1 MTLEE
6 KFFSRRRFV
15 PEKMLA
21 FGFEK
26 ADGGYVY
33 RADIMGGDF
42 SAVISVGD
50 GGVSGKV
57 IDNMND
63 EEYVR
68 FRTEEEC
75 GAYVGEVRSS
85 YEDLLALIGEK
96 CCRDVPFSS
105 EQANRVTGLIF
116 DKYGVRPDF
125 PFHDEDAAAG
135 VFRHADTQK
144 WFGLIMNIR
153 RRAIE
158 PSREGM
164 LDVINLK
171 ADTEGGVE
179 YRRGVYPAFHMNHK
193 MWITVSLDDTLTDGE
208 VMALIDK
215 SFKLTEKKIKK
226 KS

>member
-1 MTLEE
+1 MTLEQ

-15 PEKMLA
+15 PEKMLT
-21 FGFEK
+21 FGFMT
-26 ADGGYVY
+26 DGGAYVY

-42 SAVISVGD
+42 SAVISVCGGD
-50 GGVSGKV
+50 VSGKV

-68 FRTEEEC
+68 FRTDEQC
-75 GAYVGEVRSS
+75 GAYVSTVRAS
-85 YEDLLALIGEK
+85 YEELLEK
-96 CCRDVPFSS
+96 IADECCRDVPFAS
-105 EQANRVTGLIF
+105 EQANRVTNLIF
-116 DKYGVRPDF
+116 EKYGVRPDF

-135 VFRHADTQK
+135 VFRHADTSK
-144 WFGLIMNIR
+144 WFGLIMNIK

-158 PSREGM
+158 KDGDGM

-179 YRRGVYPAFHMNHK
+179 YKRGVYPAFHMNHK
-193 MWITVSLDDTLTDGE
+193 MWITVSLDDTFPDGE
-208 VMALIDK
+208 VMSLVDK
-215 SFKLTEKKIKK
+215 SYALTDKKTK